1 MYRVLVGHD
10 IEPIATEADVLAW
23 RERENVFIAY
33 IDRATRRLAR
43 SARVMPIGFDSRH
56 PEYYRR
62 YVCRPLGG
70 PKRSC
75 FSVGVRD
82 PFVGFSTPVWFRF
95 HHATP
100 FFAEIRDRL
109 RAAGPVLRIVESDG
123 HVWIPLD
130 VPLCAEANTVV
141 DSLVE
146 QAEFALDITC
156 HERPRKES
164 VDSLD

>member
-56 PEYYRR
+56 LEYYRR

-130 VPLCAEANTVV
+130 VPLCPEATTVV

-146 QAEFALDITC
+146 KAEFALEIASEQRTA
-156 HERPRKES
+156 P
-164 VDSLD
+164 